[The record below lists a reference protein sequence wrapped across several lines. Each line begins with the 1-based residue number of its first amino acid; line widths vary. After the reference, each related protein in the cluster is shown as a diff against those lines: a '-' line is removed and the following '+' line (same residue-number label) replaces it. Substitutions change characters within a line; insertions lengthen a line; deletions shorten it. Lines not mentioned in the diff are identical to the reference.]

1 MDKKVEKKVDKVDK
15 KADNQKVDKV
25 DKKADRDFA

>member
-1 MDKKVEKKVDKVDK
+1 MDKKVEKKVDKV
-15 KADNQKVDKV
+15 DNQKVDKV